1 MSHLTNLFQN
11 QSNSILSPIAT
22 SEIKGGKRFLGTFSS
37 SQWGSAAVNAFLS
50 AGSVACI
57 GTNQQMKANLYV
69 NSKGD
74 SICIEW

>member
-1 MSHLTNLFQN
+1 MSHLTNLFQG

-22 SEIKGGKRFLGTFSS
+22 TEIKGGKRFLGTFSS
-37 SQWGSAAVNAFLS
+37 SKWSSPEVKAFLS
-50 AGSVACI
+50 FGSVACI

-69 NSKGD
+69 NAKGD